1 MTDEIDLL
9 KLHLLR
15 AGKPKS
21 KVVETKFYRDPS
33 KQVKFAS
40 ERTKAVKPKGN
51 TKC

>member
-1 MTDEIDLL
+1 MDDEIDLL

-21 KVVETKFYRDPS
+21 RAVETKFYRDPS

-40 ERTKAVKPKGN
+40 ERKAVKRGKG
-51 TKC
+51 TK